1 MAAEQPVYNQPRE
14 RMCIRMSKNLS
25 RRSFLKGAAAGVA
38 GVAAMGLIGAPV
50 LAEENES
57 WDIETEV
64 LVVGAGGA
72 GVSAAAEAA
81 LAGAKVLVLEKAGI
95 IGGTTNFSGG
105 VMQAAGTKYQKE
117 FTAYQDDTPEKH
129 AALWIKSGEGTV
141 DEALVTDL
149 ANGAPGHIDW
159 LADTCGLKWT
169 RIYGHCHIPYVED
182 ELMADRIH
190 VYEGGGGIGSGGI
203 CVKAIWAVAEEN
215 GAEVQLNTE
224 VTKLVKDA
232 EGAVV
237 GVVAVQDG
245 KECRVKASKGVILC
259 TASIDHNLDMAK
271 RLSPQQYFDLN
282 NSTVMSA
289 VTDTGDGIR
298 MGMEIGAD
306 VAGFGG
312 CIDFCAKTGAA
323 TDNSI
328 PSFPSFI
335 VNQKGFRFVCED
347 ATYAYHY
354 RAIFQQTVALGG
366 PTYMI
371 FGESTFSDP
380 ATVWTA
386 ETAAAD
392 VEAGVLCKGDTIE
405 ALAEQ
410 IGVPAANLQLQ
421 LELWN
426 QYAAAG
432 ADQQFGRV
440 TGLSEITGPFY
451 AYKNV
456 AANLGSLGGLKINV
470 NTEVV
475 DVNGNVI
482 PHLYAAGLN
491 AGGWIG
497 PYYPGSGTAVM
508 GCVHWGR
515 KAGSMAAKN

>member
-1 MAAEQPVYNQPRE
+1 
-14 RMCIRMSKNLS
+14 MSKNIS
-25 RRSFLKGAAAGVA
+25 RRNFLKGAAAGVA
-38 GVAAMGLIGAPV
+38 GVAAMGIIGAPV
-50 LAEENES
+50 LAEANET
-57 WDIETEV
+57 WDIETDV
-64 LVVGAGGA
+64 LIVGAGGA
-72 GVSAAAEAA
+72 GVAAAAEASA
-81 LAGAKVLVLEKAGI
+81 TGVKVLVLEKGGL

-117 FTAYQDDTPEKH
+117 LTQYQDDTPEKH

-141 DEALVTDL
+141 DEELVTDL

-159 LADTCGLKWT
+159 LADTCGLKWDH
-169 RIYGHCHIPYVED
+169 IYGHCHIPYVED

-203 CVKAIWAVAEEN
+203 YVQAAWAVAEAN
-215 GAEVQLNTE
+215 GAELQLNTT
-224 VTKLVKDA
+224 VTKLIKDA
-232 EGAVV
+232 DGTVA
-237 GVVAVQDG
+237 GVVAEQDG
-245 KECRVKASKGVILC
+245 NEIRVKANKGVILC
-259 TASIDHNLDMAK
+259 TASIDHNPELAK
-271 RLSPQQYFDLN
+271 RLSPQQYYDLN

-328 PSFPSFI
+328 PTFPSFI
-335 VNQKGFRFVCED
+335 VNQRGMRFVCED

-354 RAIFQQTVALGG
+354 RAIFQQTVALDG

-386 ETAAAD
+386 ESAAAD
-392 VEAGVLCKGDTIE
+392 VEAGVLCAADTIE
-405 ALAEQ
+405 ELAEQ
-410 IGVPAANLQLQ
+410 IGVPAGNLAKQLT
-421 LELWN
+421 LWN
-426 QYAAAG
+426 SMAAEGEDA
-432 ADQQFGRV
+432 QFGRK
-440 TGLSEITGPFY
+440 TGVAEITGPFY

-456 AANLGSLGGLKINV
+456 AANLGSLGGLRINV
-470 NTEVV
+470 NTEVI

-515 KAGSMAAKN
+515 RAGAVAAKN

>member
-1 MAAEQPVYNQPRE
+1 
-14 RMCIRMSKNLS
+14 MSKNLS
-25 RRSFLKGAAAGVA
+25 RRTFLKGAAASVA
-38 GVAAMGLIGAPV
+38 GVAALGLTGLPAI
-50 LAEENES
+50 AEGES
-57 WDIETEV
+57 WDVETDV

-81 LAGAKVLVLEKAGI
+81 LAGAKVLVLEKGGI

-117 FTAYQDDTPEKH
+117 FTTYQDDTPEKH

-159 LADTCGLKWT
+159 LADVCGIKWT
-169 RIYGHCHIPYVED
+169 SIYGHCHIPYVED

-203 CVKAIWAVAEEN
+203 YVQAVWAVAEQN
-215 GAEVQLNTE
+215 GAELQLNTE
-224 VTKLVKDA
+224 VKRLIRED
-232 EGAVV
+232 GVV
-237 GVVAVQDG
+237 TGVVAAQGD
-245 KECRVKASKGVILC
+245 KEIRVKANKGVILC
-259 TASIDHNLDMAK
+259 TASIDHNEEMAK
-271 RLSPQQYFDLN
+271 RLSPQQYFDLK
-282 NSTVMSA
+282 NSQVLSA

-306 VAGFGG
+306 ISGMGG

-323 TDNSI
+323 TNNQI
-328 PSFPSFI
+328 PLFPSFI

-354 RAIFQQTVALGG
+354 RAIFQQTVQHDG

-371 FGESTFSDP
+371 FGTSTFDDP

-386 ETAAAD
+386 ETAQAD
-392 VEAGVLCKGDTIE
+392 VDAGALLTGETIE
-405 ALAEQ
+405 DLAAQ
-410 IGVPAANLQLQ
+410 IGVPAANLKAQLDM
-421 LELWN
+421 WN
-426 QYAAAG
+426 AYAEAG
-432 ADQQFGRV
+432 EDAQFGRK
-440 TGLSEITGPFY
+440 TGLAPITGPFF

-456 AANLGSLGGLKINV
+456 AANLGSLGGLKINT
-470 NTEVV
+470 NAEVI
-475 DVNGNVI
+475 DVNGDVI

-508 GCVHWGR
+508 GTVHWGR
-515 KAGSMAAKN
+515 KAGAAAAKN